1 MKRNGEETKKIILN
15 SAIELF
21 YKKGYDQVSIRTI
34 ADSVGIKGSSIYNH
48 FKSKEDI
55 LIEMVNY
62 HKEYVSNNYKG
73 TLAGVDMESITSESK
88 VEDLLILSY
97 HQTLGNLATKE
108 LQHIFHILSRN
119 QLSHPIVSEYLNEIL
134 LVKAREG
141 LKKLFDKMNELNII
155 HYSDTELLAHE
166 FYSYII
172 YLYYDHYL
180 INKTDEPMEP
190 KLKNHIRFFSKAI
203 GVQYEE

>member
-1 MKRNGEETKKIILN
+1 MKRNGEKTKKIILN

-21 YKKGYDQVSIRTI
+21 YNKGYDQVSIRTI

-62 HKEYVSNNYKG
+62 HKAYLNNNYQG
-73 TLAGVDMESITSESK
+73 TLAGVVIESMTPESK
-88 VEDLLILSY
+88 IEDLLIESY

-108 LQHIFHILSRN
+108 LQQIFHILSRN

-134 LVKAREG
+134 LVNAIKE

-155 HYSDTELLAHE
+155 QYSDTELLAHE

-172 YLYYDHYL
+172 YLYYEHYL
-180 INKTDEPMEP
+180 INQSNDQMET

-203 GVQYEE
+203 GV

>member
-73 TLAGVDMESITSESK
+73 TLAGVDIESITSESK

-108 LQHIFHILSRN
+108 LQHIF
-119 QLSHPIVSEYLNEIL
+119 
-134 LVKAREG
+134 
-141 LKKLFDKMNELNII
+141 
-155 HYSDTELLAHE
+155 
-166 FYSYII
+166 SYII
-172 YLYYDHYL
+172 KKSTQSPHCQR
-180 INKTDEPMEP
+180 I
-190 KLKNHIRFFSKAI
+190 S
-203 GVQYEE
+203 Q